1 MEWIDIVG
9 LVLLGIVAVLFV
21 EDIVVSKKKNGK

>member
-1 MEWIDIVG
+1 MEWTNIVG

-21 EDIVVSKKKNGK
+21 EDIVVSNKKNGK

>member
-1 MEWIDIVG
+1 MEWTNIVG
-9 LVLLGIVAVLFV
+9 LVLLGIVTVLFI

>member
-1 MEWIDIVG
+1 MEWTNIVG
-9 LVLLGIVAVLFV
+9 LVLLGIVVALFI

>member
-1 MEWIDIVG
+1 MEWTNIVG
-9 LVLLGIVAVLFV
+9 LVLLGIVAVLFI

>member
-21 EDIVVSKKKNGK
+21 EDIVVSNKKNGK

>member
-1 MEWIDIVG
+1 MEWTNIVG
-9 LVLLGIVAVLFV
+9 LVLLGVVVVLFI